1 MVDIDEARKLV
12 HALEGDLAKLK
23 GGTADIRTLQS
34 EVQALK
40 KALESPEPGHGWLRD
55 ALESLHKAIEEGAET
70 AKVDAIIASRYV
82 TAIGKM
88 LGL

>member
-12 HALEGDLAKLK
+12 HALEKDLAKLQ
-23 GGTADIRTLQS
+23 GGSADIQTLKN
-34 EVQALK
+34 EVDALK
-40 KALESPEPGHGWLRD
+40 VALESPEPGHGWVTE
-55 ALESLHKAIEEGAET
+55 ALESVQTLIEEAAET

>member
-1 MVDIDEARKLV
+1 MIDIDEARKLV
-12 HALEGDLAKLK
+12 HALEKDLSKAQGGSVDIQTLRDEVKALK
-23 GGTADIRTLQS
+23 G
-34 EVQALK
+34 V
-40 KALESPEPGHGWLRD
+40 LEAPDPGHDWIRD
-55 ALESLHKAIEEGAET
+55 ALHSIHTAIEEGAET